1 MDPARAFYSLD
12 DSVAAGDPGEG
23 ERLVP
28 SALTRGPWDPNHQ
41 HGGPPAALL
50 ARAFEALAPPAEWH
64 VARFT
69 IEFFRPVPI
78 DRPLQLRAAPTRS
91 GQQVLTLEGQLQ
103 ADERPLARAH
113 ALCVRRRPIELP
125 PEVLPPAR
133 PADPESF
140 PAFCFPFFRAAVGY
154 HTAMEVRLES
164 GIIGQGPAVA
174 WLRPIYPLVLGEATS
189 ALQRVL
195 LAADAINGVG
205 FALDLERFTFIN
217 ADLTVYLHRLPEG
230 PWLRLAASPSP
241 QPSGVGLVEAELGD
255 ARGPIGRALEAQVLR
270 VRGEP
275 LPR

>member
-1 MDPARAFYSLD
+1 MDTARAFYSVD
-12 DSVAAGDPGEG
+12 HSASG

-28 SALTRGPWDPNHQ
+28 SALTRGPWHPDHQ

-64 VARFT
+64 IARFT
-69 IEFFRPVPI
+69 VEFLRPVPI
-78 DRPLQLRAAPTRS
+78 DTVLQLHATPTRS
-91 GQQVLTLEGQLQ
+91 GQQVLTLEGLLST
-103 ADERPLARAH
+103 DERPLARAH
-113 ALCVRRRPIELP
+113 ALCVRQVPLPLP

-133 PADPESF
+133 PLDPESF
-140 PAFCFPFFRAAVGY
+140 PAFTFPFFRAAVGY

-164 GIIGQGPAVA
+164 GAIGGGPAVA
-174 WLRPIYPLVLGEATS
+174 WLRPRHPLVLGEATS

-195 LAADAINGVG
+195 IAADAINGVG
-205 FALDLERFTFIN
+205 FALDLDRFTFVN

-255 ARGPIGRALEAQVLR
+255 SQGAIGRALEAQVLR
-270 VRGEP
+270 LRHEP
-275 LPR
+275 RTH